1 MGFFVFVAAAAC
13 LCEIFT
19 FVLQKF
25 EVSVGNTETATK
37 RNLSV
42 LGGGKKSYLAA
53 SGIIIIVVVVI

>member
-1 MGFFVFVAAAAC
+1 MFVAAAAC

-42 LGGGKKSYLAA
+42 LGGGKKSYLVT
-53 SGIIIIVVVVI
+53 SGIIVVVVVII